1 MFLDTF
7 MDDAS
12 EGIMENPIP
21 DLDDLQ
27 LECAVSLEAAY
38 NDAMLEVCQ
47 LKYQSLV
54 EGVNIV
60 NEGVIDSIKNFFKKL
75 FNAIK
80 KFFGFSSSSGGASPS
95 NIGKLKKKVI
105 NDGKKIAAGLKYIS
119 EHPELNDKY
128 KIVDPDTFIPQYVDI
143 ESCLASAIKNT
154 EYTIE
159 KFKNELEYGNDVDV
173 DGDKIALDTLRT
185 FVNKIDMESES
196 NFIVTEEINS
206 LDDFKKIINNQ
217 IKYTTIKRYIDGRD
231 LADIADGINE
241 MLDELEKEVLN
252 SSNYRPIVEKQMKKF
267 EDKVV
272 SQANEYY
279 PQFANIALKSANIL
293 TRACIIGA
301 DYSRKVINEAYRTS
315 LEVIVA
321 AGKIDINE

>member
-7 MDDAS
+7 IENSS
-12 EGIMENPIP
+12 ECI
-21 DLDDLQ
+21 DLVDLE

-38 NDAMLEVCQ
+38 NDFILEECQ
-47 LKYQSLV
+47 FKYQSLV
-54 EGVNIV
+54 EGTSVI
-60 NEGVIDSIKNFFKKL
+60 NEGVIESIKNFFKKL
-75 FNAIK
+75 LNAIK
-80 KFFGFSSSSGGASPS
+80 KFFGISSSGGGGSPS

-128 KIVDPDTFIPQYVDI
+128 KIVDPDIFLPQDVDI
-143 ESCLASAIKNT
+143 ESCLTSAIADA
-154 EYTIE
+154 EYAIL
-159 KFKNELEYGNDVDV
+159 KFKNELEYGLDVDI
-173 DGDKIALDTLRT
+173 DGDKTALDTLRN
-185 FVNKIDMESES
+185 FVNKIAMESES

-206 LDDFKKIINNQ
+206 LDDFKKILNNQ
-217 IKYTTIKRYIDGRD
+217 IKYTTIKCYIDGKD
-231 LADIADGINE
+231 LADIADGIKE
-241 MLDELEKEVLN
+241 LLDGLEKEVLN
-252 SSNYRPIVEKQMKKF
+252 SSNYRAIVEKEMKKF

-272 SQANEYY
+272 SEANEHY

-301 DYSRKVINEAYRTS
+301 DYSRKVINEVYRTS

-321 AGKIDINE
+321 AEKIHINE